1 MLRIA
6 AGGKSWTTALSRLVV
21 ELNFLHPVGR
31 LSLRRSVDKLRHLI
45 DCRKFGAPRFLCPF
59 PHPSDSISI
68 EDCLPMSVV
77 SIHGSVYQAANPM
90 SVPSTAILVPSARP
104 IKVIAEASD
113 DDDGADDDPKVGGT
127 DEESDS
133 NSDSN
138 SDSDS
143 DDDGFADDDEVGVG
157 DGFRDGLDE
166 DDELDEFDDI
176 DEDDF
181 DDDFDD
187 DFEEELND
195 DYEITID
202 DEISAESD
210 SNTDNKDGAAVDDGL
225 DDFEDFEKVE

>member
-6 AGGKSWTTALSRLVV
+6 VGGKPWRTSRSRLVV
-21 ELNFLHPVGR
+21 ELKFLHPVGR
-31 LSLRRSVDKLRHLI
+31 LSLRRSVDKLRRLI

-90 SVPSTAILVPSARP
+90 SVPSTAIPVPSARP

-127 DEESDS
+127 DEE
-133 NSDSN
+133 